1 VRQSAVGLYRCH
13 QRVLEYAAVLKPGF
27 SSEGFTFAADQA
39 NTLSLVTVAD
49 APLSAP
55 SALRIGFPEGTP
67 GGGAPSRF
75 GSHAFPANQGNV
87 YVCVWVRM
95 SADFSNNGNV
105 GTKLF
110 LHSRPVEQS
119 LVGFDS
125 PDRDRTAFVMTGLQ
139 FQDSRLSNNLGQVT
153 TASDNIAGGA
163 GHKVEVLWQANRPGQ
178 KDGRFRQ
185 WVDGVLT
192 GQSNSAMYFLATQT
206 PHWTSIWF
214 DPTFGGGLHPVP
226 MISSSTWTTWSW
238 PSGNERELPLRG
250 PPPRLLFLS
259 HDCLFHRTM
268 RVHSHVQ
275 RPCASWRRTLT
286 LSPCALIVPTA
297 RSRIFREPT
306 GSPG

>member
-1 VRQSAVGLYRCH
+1 MKYLSKLSRRMASMLCIPFFLASLAGCHLTEPQALIDGLEPLPPVSGSPVDATATCDNQPSDYT
-13 QRVLEYAAVLKPGF
+13 VAINASWNTLPVLKPGF

-55 SALRIGFPEGTP
+55 SALRIGFPEGAP
-67 GGGAPSRF
+67 GGVAPSRF

-110 LHSRPVEQS
+110 FIRDPWNNHF
-119 LVGFDS
+119 VGFDS

-163 GHKVEVLWQANRPGQ
+163 WHKVEVLWQANRPGQ

-192 GQSNSAMYFLATQT
+192 GQSNAAMYFLATQT

-226 MISSSTWTTWSW
+226 
-238 PSGNERELPLRG
+238 
-250 PPPRLLFLS
+250 
-259 HDCLFHRTM
+259 HDQFIDMDHLVVAVR
-268 RVHSHVQ
+268 
-275 RPCASWRRTLT
+275 
-286 LSPCALIVPTA
+286 
-297 RSRIFREPT
+297 
-306 GSPG
+306 